1 MGLIPVLV
9 NVESRVVPYMF
20 LRSPKHDNPNFD
32 ESADAGSG
40 EGKASSAKVKVIVVK
55 KQYLKD
61 STEKLLQVFHISRH
75 FIAGLNT

>member
-40 EGKASSAKVKVIVVK
+40 EGKASS
-55 KQYLKD
+55 
-61 STEKLLQVFHISRH
+61 E
-75 FIAGLNT
+75 